1 MIGVGI
7 VPGTCSTDKRRESE
21 QSNSLRHPPSI
32 NHFFVDRY
40 DLFLAEYQLVQ
51 LNPLLDIFCKFL
63 PYHEIIVLNIRLRLI
78 SNYFLV
84 IFLL

>member
-7 VPGTCSTDKRRESE
+7 IPGTCSTDKRRELE

-32 NHFFVDRY
+32 NHFFVDRH

-51 LNPLLDIFCKFL
+51 LNPLLDICYKYR
-63 PYHEIIVLNIRLRLI
+63 PYHEIIVLNNRLSLIR
-78 SNYFLV
+78 NYMLV

>member
-7 VPGTCSTDKRRESE
+7 IPGTCSSDKRREWE

-51 LNPLLDIFCKFL
+51 LNPLLDILYKYL
-63 PYHEIIVLNIRLRLI
+63 P
-78 SNYFLV
+78 
-84 IFLL
+84 

>member
-7 VPGTCSTDKRRESE
+7 IPETCSRDKRRESE
-21 QSNSLRHPPSI
+21 QSNSLRYPPSI

-51 LNPLLDIFCKFL
+51 LNPLLDIFYKYL
-63 PYHEIIVLNIRLRLI
+63 SYHERLSLIR
-78 SNYFLV
+78 NYMLV